1 MQRFKDQVAI
11 VTGAAHGIGA
21 ATARR
26 LGQEGASVVCAD
38 LDLAAAEATASAIQ
52 AAGGKAIAVAVDV
65 TQRGQVESMV
75 AAAVAA
81 YDHVDVLANIAGI
94 AHDEPFLE
102 ITDEWWNR
110 ILAVNL
116 TGVFYCSQIVARHM
130 VERGIEGR
138 IVSMASTNGLVG
150 EEQLAHYNAS
160 KFGVVGLTMTMAI
173 ELAPHKIR
181 VNSVCPGLIETRLTR
196 PAIDNPEWVKGYL
209 PKIPLNRFGKPE
221 EVAAAVA
228 YLASTD
234 SGFITGH
241 QLVIDGGQ
249 LTF

>member
-1 MQRFKDQVAI
+1 MSRFAQQVAI
-11 VTGAAHGIGA
+11 VTGAANGIGA

-38 LDLAAAEATASAIQ
+38 MDLAAAEETAKAIQ
-52 AAGGKAIAVAVDV
+52 TAGGTAIAVAVDV
-65 TQRGQVESMV
+65 TQRAQVEAML
-75 AAAVAA
+75 AAALDA

-94 AHDEPFLE
+94 AHDEAFLD

-110 ILAVNL
+110 TLAVNL
-116 TGVFYCSQIVARHM
+116 NGVFYCSQIVARHM

-150 EEQLAHYNAS
+150 EELLAHYNAS

-173 ELAPHKIR
+173 ELAPYKIR
-181 VNSVCPGLIETRLTR
+181 ANSVCPGLIQTRLTQS
-196 PAIDNPEWVKGYL
+196 AIDDPEWVKGYL

>member
-1 MQRFKDQVAI
+1 MRRFEDQVAI

-26 LGQEGASVVCAD
+26 LAQEGAAVVVAD
-38 LDLAAAEATASAIQ
+38 LDANGAEAMADVLRGEGGQAI
-52 AAGGKAIAVAVDV
+52 GVGVDV
-65 TQRGQVESMV
+65 TQRGQVEAMLD
-75 AAAVAA
+75 AALTAFER
-81 YDHVDVLANIAGI
+81 VDVLANIAGI
-94 AHDEPFLE
+94 AHSEPFLA
-102 ITDEWWNR
+102 ITDEWWDR
-110 ILAVNL
+110 TLAVNL
-116 TGVFYCSQIVARHM
+116 TGVFLCSQVVARHM
-130 VERGIEGR
+130 VEQAIEGR
-138 IVSMASTNGLVG
+138 IVNMASTNGLVG
-150 EEQLAHYNAS
+150 EADLAHYNAS

-173 ELAPHKIR
+173 ELGPYKIR
-181 VNSVCPGLIETRLTR
+181 VNSVCPGLIKTRLTQPSR
-196 PAIDNPEWVKGYL
+196 QDPAWTADYL
-209 PKIPLNRFGKPE
+209 RKIPMERFGEPE